1 VPEAASPSPLPFR
14 RVEHHMSTAITLAG
28 RGLDDAV
35 ADRFFTRIAALEAVL
50 SRFRPDSD
58 VSRLA
63 RGECS
68 LDDVDPAM
76 RTVLASA
83 EALRALTGGDFE
95 HEPQRASGRPE
106 DPPLDVNAYAKGWII
121 EEAATVLR
129 LAAAEFFVNAGGD
142 ILASARAGGTRWRV
156 GVQHP
161 TVRTAVL
168 GTFGVAEGAVAT
180 SGAYERGAHIR
191 LRPGASLI
199 SVTVVGPELGEA
211 DGLATAVFA
220 SGHSPPPWWEAV
232 SPAFG
237 LLTLSSENKLRW
249 IAPRAGD
256 RFEWTIPPGSS

>member
-1 VPEAASPSPLPFR
+1 MIAPLCGGAVRAWLAHRSGQAGGPATRVTVAELVVKNLRDRSERPGAARRTALGANISGVPEAASLSPLPFR

-68 LDDVDPAM
+68 HDDVDPAV
-76 RTVLASA
+76 RTVLAGA
-83 EALRALTGGDFE
+83 EALRGLTGGDFE
-95 HEPQRASGRPE
+95 HEPQRASGRPD

-142 ILASARAGGTRWRV
+142 IVTSARAGGTRWRV
-156 GVQHP
+156 
-161 TVRTAVL
+161 
-168 GTFGVAEGAVAT
+168 
-180 SGAYERGAHIR
+180 
-191 LRPGASLI
+191 
-199 SVTVVGPELGEA
+199 
-211 DGLATAVFA
+211 
-220 SGHSPPPWWEAV
+220 
-232 SPAFG
+232 
-237 LLTLSSENKLRW
+237 
-249 IAPRAGD
+249 
-256 RFEWTIPPGSS
+256 